1 MSKEIPWLSARDIN
15 KIEDYDRF
23 HNTKAY
29 LKKKSGKLVYF
40 KDQTDEI
47 MELAEKCG
55 YKKFNK
61 FIEHR
66 KEWHRLIRKIPLSY
80 LEQIGA
86 KLDVIEFTVEVDQE
100 EFEKALEL
108 PFYPEYAT
116 VRMMPSVYQSIKLPA
131 DLTEEEAIEYLKD
144 YSSKEERICWIKL
157 KDIKTIWVYPNGN
170 VNTSYYKP
178 DYEIEN
184 DYLTPTLSGRKIG
197 KSFLV

>member
-1 MSKEIPWLSARDIN
+1 MSKEIPWLSASDIN

-61 FIEHR
+61 FVEHR
-66 KEWHRLIRKIPLSY
+66 KEWHGLIRKIPLSY

-86 KLDVIEFTVEVDQE
+86 KLDVIDFTVEVDQE
-100 EFEKALEL
+100 EFKKALEL

-157 KDIKTIWVYPNGN
+157 KDIKTIWVYPNRN